1 MYFVE
6 SEYEN
11 PESPLKLK
19 RFRQFEAIDV
29 FKISKFIG
37 SHNSES
43 YFVINDYYLIFHG
56 RLSPA
61 ESTETKMYGLMI
73 TNLESNKEICL
84 VKNKEHYFQIN
95 IDYKEMKLYCLT
107 AESEV
112 EIYKIETGDLVDI
125 IELKEYTE
133 EIVLSLNADS
143 GKLIIGTIYGTII
156 EIDEREITKRT

>member
-1 MYFVE
+1 
-6 SEYEN
+6 
-11 PESPLKLK
+11 
-19 RFRQFEAIDV
+19 
-29 FKISKFIG
+29 
-37 SHNSES
+37 
-43 YFVINDYYLIFHG
+43 
-56 RLSPA
+56 
-61 ESTETKMYGLMI
+61 MI